1 MKYFIFLI
9 YLNRHAFN
17 KELSKMML
25 SYVSNSNNKVGLNIL
40 TTTDLKWCLK
50 NTERM
55 RINNFPAFIKKI
67 LIPRELTTCRK
78 RFRTSVDNFCV
89 YLYAFFKPSQK
100 HGLQAFICAML
111 KSSMPNLRSLSES
124 KIMLAHCIRDVIS
137 CFSYPLSCISP

>member
-1 MKYFIFLI
+1 MTLDIYHWPLSTYVTNANMRFIFNSFTAT
-9 YLNRHAFN
+9 YLH
-17 KELSKMML
+17 S
-25 SYVSNSNNKVGLNIL
+25 
-40 TTTDLKWCLK
+40 CLK
-50 NTERM
+50 NNRKM
-55 RINNFPAFIKKI
+55 KIKLFFIFVTKYF
-67 LIPRELTTCRK
+67 LLFSRELTTCRK

>member
-1 MKYFIFLI
+1 MLLIQTRGIFNSFTAT
-9 YLNRHAFN
+9 YL
-17 KELSKMML
+17 KL
-25 SYVSNSNNKVGLNIL
+25 
-40 TTTDLKWCLK
+40 CLK
-50 NTERM
+50 N
-55 RINNFPAFIKKI
+55 IKKRKI
-67 LIPRELTTCRK
+67 KLFLFLSRKIIFSRELTTCRK